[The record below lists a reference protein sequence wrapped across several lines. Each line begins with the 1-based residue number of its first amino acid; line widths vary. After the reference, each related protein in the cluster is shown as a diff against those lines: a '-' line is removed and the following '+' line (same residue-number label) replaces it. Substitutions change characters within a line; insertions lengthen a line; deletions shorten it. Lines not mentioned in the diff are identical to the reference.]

1 MKKQNSYLIMEGSAN
16 PKNLKESVLTEDIT
30 HEVILPLLP
39 LLSVIA
45 GVGIGSF
52 IGDLDLDRGIIQSL
66 KDSWNG
72 YFRNRAVKKI
82 VDRIKDDKD
91 VQEFLN
97 HPSKPGW
104 TKMLVTKLTSEE
116 KKYLYSLTRNKF

>member
-1 MKKQNSYLIMEGSAN
+1 MEGSAN